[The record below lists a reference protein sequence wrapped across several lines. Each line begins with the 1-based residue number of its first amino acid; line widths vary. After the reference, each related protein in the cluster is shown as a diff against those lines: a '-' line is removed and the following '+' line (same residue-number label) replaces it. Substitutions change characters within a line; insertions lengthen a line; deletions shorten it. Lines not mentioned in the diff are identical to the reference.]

1 GVVFPWQRYRLP
13 ENIEP
18 TGYHLHLHP
27 NFTHQ
32 NFTGHVSI
40 NITIVESAEFVALHT
55 RENKI
60 TSVTLTPINEKG
72 KSDKASKILYCLN
85 TEMMAIYF
93 ERKLKAWD
101 HYTLSIHFT
110 GNLTFSLGGFYLSK
124 YKNEKGKETVIGT
137 TQFEPTDARGAFP
150 CFDEPAFKANFSLSM
165 VRDKHLHTLF
175 NTPLLSTKPHLG
187 NLEMDE
193 FQPTVKMSTYL
204 VAFIVSDFVKIS
216 NTTSTGVEVS
226 VYASSDKLNQLEYA
240 LHFSCEVLSYFEDL
254 FKIPFPLP
262 KMDLVAVLD
271 FAAGAMENWGLV
283 TYRETALL
291 FDPLTSSVKDK
302 QWVALVIAHE
312 LSHQWFGN
320 LVTMEWW
327 NDLWLNEGFA
337 SFMEF
342 SGVNAVEPGWAFMS
356 EFPLRHELRAFS
368 ADSSNFTHPISVNV
382 SNSKEINEIFDNISY
397 DKGKQICNKSLTSY
411 ISVFCACIIS
421 MLVDLLG
428 DVFFQGVNKYL
439 DTYKFSNAVNADLI
453 QKVTIAARSSHSNI
467 DIQAMMKTWTTLP
480 GFPLVDVT
488 LNEKKV
494 SLLQSR
500 FIYPSSNNQLSCS
513 SVWQIPLSYV
523 TSVDP
528 MRPKKLLMEG
538 KSTSFQLP
546 QNVKWIK
553 FNHNQTGY
561 YKVNYDMTMWSNL
574 IDAVLTH
581 PETFSVSDR
590 SSLIEDAFSAARLGK
605 LPYNE
610 AFRLAGYISRET
622 MYAPIVTLINELGYV
637 EEILKIQ
644 LEEDSRS
651 LIHRFVQLLFKDL
664 YTELAWKNGTSF
676 NRNQQKLQTVVT
688 SLMCKC
694 WELICTMQ
702 FPVIFHI
709 FVDWI
714 QITLIK
720 TLKNKRTTIQ
730 YQPSCMHKVIPS
742 VHGPL
747 DDWKHL
753 WDTFVN
759 STDPNLKV
767 KIIAT
772 ISQTTNLDKILF
784 LQSEFLKGENI
795 RSQDAATLVS
805 GLTSNLVGGPV
816 TWRFIRQRWE
826 EITKIHSVAS
836 FSMRSIVKNC
846 LGLITD
852 QGEILAAKD
861 FFKNK
866 GIVDMKYVQQALE
879 KSAINAQWSKSH
891 LPQVK
896 VWL

>member
-1 GVVFPWQRYRLP
+1 RLP

-150 CFDEPAFKANFSLSM
+150 CFDEPAFKSHYLAVVEIKVKQQMPKYLSL
-165 VRDKHLHTLF
+165 
-175 NTPLLSTKPHLG
+175 N
-187 NLEMDE
+187 
-193 FQPTVKMSTYL
+193 
-204 VAFIVSDFVKIS
+204 
-216 NTTSTGVEVS
+216 EVS

-397 DKGKQICNKSLTSY
+397 DKG
-411 ISVFCACIIS
+411 ACIIS

-467 DIQAMMKTWTTLP
+467 DIQGISGKRGYLISNSFSAQAMMKTWTTLP

-688 SLMCKC
+688 SLMCKS
-694 WELICTMQ
+694 
-702 FPVIFHI
+702 
-709 FVDWI
+709 
-714 QITLIK
+714 K
-720 TLKNKRTTIQ
+720 
-730 YQPSCMHKVIPS
+730 YQPCIHEALNRFNMWRNPNIPIQPDDLPIVFHAAS

-896 VWL
+896 VWLRDNE